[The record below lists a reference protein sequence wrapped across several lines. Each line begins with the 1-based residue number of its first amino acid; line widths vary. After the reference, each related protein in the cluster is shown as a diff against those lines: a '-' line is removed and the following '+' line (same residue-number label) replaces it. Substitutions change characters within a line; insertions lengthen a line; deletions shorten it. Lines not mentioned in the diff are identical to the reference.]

1 MEMPDFG
8 HEARRVRVG
17 TLVRLRWIAAAGQ
30 IAALAV
36 SRFALHLEFP
46 FAASAIC
53 VALLIAFNGY
63 LRFGLPQAKRLDE
76 RTTTYI
82 LAFDIGQLGVMLYLT
97 GGLANPF
104 AMLLLA
110 PTMISAVSQSWDET
124 AKLLAFAIVCAGALA
139 LWSEPLKQHGAVYVN
154 PPPIETIGF
163 LLAIAI
169 SAVFIAVNGSQVAKE
184 ARQLAEALA
193 ATELMLARAQHLSQ
207 LDGLAAAA
215 AHELGTPLATL
226 TVVIH
231 ELANQKDVVA
241 LCGEDLA
248 LARQELKRCR
258 TILGQLANASRMA
271 VEPFDRVEIDALL
284 EEVAGPHR
292 LQGIEIAVS
301 AEGRG
306 PHPTCPRNPALI
318 YGLRNLVE
326 NAMAFASA
334 EVRIAANWTEERVD
348 IAVLDDGP
356 GFPPAILSGLGEP
369 FISDRA
375 AARRSD
381 PETAGG
387 LGLGLFI
394 SKALLERTGAEL
406 RIANRVMP
414 YHGAVATIS
423 WPRREFGTEARAAFG
438 RIDSIQALKPSNP

>member
-1 MEMPDFG
+1 MDRPDFG

-30 IAALAV
+30 VSALLVA
-36 SRFALHLEFP
+36 RFVLRLEFP
-46 FAASAIC
+46 YAESAMC
-53 VALLIAFNGY
+53 VGLLIAFNAF
-63 LRFGLPQAKRLDE
+63 LRLWVPQGRRLDE
-76 RTTTYI
+76 TTTTYI
-82 LAFDIGQLGVMLYLT
+82 LALDIGQLGVMLYLT

-110 PTMISAVSQSWDET
+110 PTMISAVSQSWQET
-124 AKLLAFAIVCAGALA
+124 AKLLAFAILCACALA
-139 LWSEPLKQHGAVYVN
+139 LWSVPLKQRGLLYVD
-154 PPPIETIGF
+154 PPPVETIGF
-163 LLAIAI
+163 LLAIAV
-169 SAVFIAVNGSQVAKE
+169 SGVFVSVYGSQVARE

-231 ELANQKDVVA
+231 ELANQADVAA

-258 TILGQLANASRMA
+258 GILGQLSNANRLA
-271 VEPFDRVEIDALL
+271 VEPFDSVEIDALL
-284 EEVAGPHR
+284 EELAGPHR
-292 LQGIEIAVS
+292 LQGIDIAVS
-301 AEGRG
+301 AEGAEPR
-306 PHPTCPRNPALI
+306 PTCARNPALL

-326 NAMAFASA
+326 NAMSFARA
-334 EVRIAANWTEERVD
+334 EVRIEAKWTEESVE
-348 IAVLDDGP
+348 IAVVDDGP
-356 GFPPAILSGLGEP
+356 GFPAAVLSRLGEP
-369 FISDRA
+369 YLSDRA
-375 AARRSD
+375 AARRLDSD
-381 PETAGG
+381 VADG

-406 RIANRVMP
+406 RIANRVAP
-414 YHGAVATIS
+414 QRGAVAAVS
-423 WPRREFGTEARAAFG
+423 WPRRQFAAEARAVVA
-438 RIDSIQALKPSNP
+438 RADSVHEPIEGSS